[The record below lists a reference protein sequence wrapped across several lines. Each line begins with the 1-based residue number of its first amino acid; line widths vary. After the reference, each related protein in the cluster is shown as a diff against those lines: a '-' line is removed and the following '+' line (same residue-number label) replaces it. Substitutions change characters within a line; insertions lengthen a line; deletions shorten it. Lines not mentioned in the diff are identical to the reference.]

1 MFERGI
7 ILISLFSLNAT
18 FRVILISRFE
28 ILKNFYVREIE
39 IFQEV
44 RKQHET

>member
-1 MFERGI
+1 MFELGT
-7 ILISLFSLNAT
+7 ILILLFSLNTT

>member
-1 MFERGI
+1 MFELGT
-7 ILISLFSLNAT
+7 ILILLFSLNTT

-39 IFQEV
+39 TFQEV